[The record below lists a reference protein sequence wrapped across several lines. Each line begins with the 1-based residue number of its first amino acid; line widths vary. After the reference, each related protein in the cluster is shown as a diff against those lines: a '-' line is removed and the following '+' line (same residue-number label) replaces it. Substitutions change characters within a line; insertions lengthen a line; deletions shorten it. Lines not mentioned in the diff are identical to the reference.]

1 MCRAHRAPHSL
12 RPVSE
17 PINPIEEA
25 VERALEAFVYAPIG
39 LVFEGPDPYPA
50 LVEKGKN
57 QVTAARM
64 MGEFAV
70 RLGQGEAC
78 KLIGQVLGSDAR
90 GASPAPSTAASSG
103 TGDRKVEKAAKPGAA
118 GNTDQADK
126 AGKARAAE
134 TSAPRQPAAKPDLAI
149 PDYDGLSA
157 SQVVTRLGG
166 LAPDELEAVRRHEAA
181 NRGRKTILNKVAQLQ
196 V

>member
-1 MCRAHRAPHSL
+1 MCRAWRAPHSL
-12 RPVSE
+12 RLVSE
-17 PINPIEEA
+17 PSNPIEEA
-25 VERALEAFVYAPIG
+25 VERAIEAFVYAPIG
-39 LVFEGPDPYPA
+39 LAFDGPDPFPA

-78 KLIGQVLGSDAR
+78 KLIEQVLGSGAAR
-90 GASPAPSTAASSG
+90 APAKGPTAERTAPQARRPAAPRTAAP
-103 TGDRKVEKAAKPGAA
+103 TEPDRTDEVEP
-118 GNTDQADK
+118 
-126 AGKARAAE
+126 RA
-134 TSAPRQPAAKPDLAI
+134 PAVKPDLAI

-166 LAPDELEAVRRHEAA
+166 LTPDELEAVRRHEAA
-181 NRGRKTILNKVAQLQ
+181 NRGRKTILNKVAQIQ
-196 V
+196 A